1 MRHPIFSTRQAHQ
14 LPIAEYRKKLS
25 RQRHKN
31 AISFPFISFFELVGK
46 WEILN
51 PITTEEQLTINDF
64 ITPKN

>member
-1 MRHPIFSTRQAHQ
+1 MRHPIFSTRQTHQ

-25 RQRHKN
+25 SQRYKN
-31 AISFPFISFFELVGK
+31 AISFPFIFFLELAGK

-51 PITTEEQLTINDF
+51 LITTKELLTINDF